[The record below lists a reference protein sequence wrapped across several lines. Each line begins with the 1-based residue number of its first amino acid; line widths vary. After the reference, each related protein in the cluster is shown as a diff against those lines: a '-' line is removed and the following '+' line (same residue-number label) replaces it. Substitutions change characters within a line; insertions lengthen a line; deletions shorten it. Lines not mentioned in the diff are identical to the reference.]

1 MEIASNKGVI
11 ADASTPAG
19 RAGMSESEWR
29 EAIKFDSTDTGWVIM
44 SIGMAIGAGIVFLP
58 VQVGLMGL
66 WVFLLSSVIGYPAMY
81 LFQRLFINTLA
92 ESPECKDYPSVISG
106 YLGKNWGILLGALY
120 FVMLVIWMFVY
131 STAITNDSASY
142 LHTFG
147 VTEGLLSDS
156 PFYGLV
162 LICILVAIS
171 SRGEK
176 LLFKISTGMVLFDRS
191 GHRTKFTNVGRM
203 LLERGRVL
211 LEAADKLTTDAE
223 ALARGWETHLT
234 IVTEALVPT
243 PAFFPLIDKLAAKAN
258 TQLAII
264 TEVLAGAWERLEQG
278 RADIVIAPDMHFRS
292 SSEINSR
299 KLYTLM
305 NVYVAAPDHPIHQEP
320 EPLSE
325 VTRVKYRGIAVADT
339 ARERPVLT
347 VQLLDKQP
355 RLTVSTIEDKRQ
367 ALLAGLGVATM
378 PYPMVEKDI
387 AEGRLR
393 VVSPESTSEI
403 DIIMAWRRD
412 SMGEAKS
419 WCLREIPKL
428 FSGK

>member
-1 MEIASNKGVI
+1 MRTKMAKDRALTLEALRVMDAIDRRGSFAAA
-11 ADASTPAG
+11 ADELG
-19 RAGMSESEWR
+19 RVPSA
-29 EAIKFDSTDTGWVIM
+29 
-44 SIGMAIGAGIVFLP
+44 
-58 VQVGLMGL
+58 
-66 WVFLLSSVIGYPAMY
+66 LSYTM
-81 LFQRLFINTLA
+81 Q
-92 ESPECKDYPSVISG
+92 
-106 YLGKNWGILLGALY
+106 
-120 FVMLVIWMFVY
+120 
-131 STAITNDSASY
+131 
-142 LHTFG
+142 
-147 VTEGLLSDS
+147 
-156 PFYGLV
+156 
-162 LICILVAIS
+162 
-171 SRGEK
+171 K
-176 LLFKISTGMVLFDRS
+176 LEEELDVVLFDRS

-234 IVTEALVPT
+234 LVTEALVPT
-243 PAFFPLIDKLAAKAN
+243 PELFPLVDKLAAKAN
-258 TQLAII
+258 TQLSII

-299 KLYTLM
+299 KLYKVL
-305 NVYVAAPDHPIHQEP
+305 NVYVAAPDHPIHHEP

-325 VTRVKYRGIAVADT
+325 VTRVKYRGVA
-339 ARERPVLT
+339 
-347 VQLLDKQP
+347 VQLLNNQP

-378 PYPMVEKDI
+378 PYPLVEQDI

-393 VVSPESTSEI
+393 VVSPEYTSEV

-412 SMGEAKS
+412 SMGEAKA

>member
-1 MEIASNKGVI
+1 MAKERALTLEALRVMDAIDRRGSFAAA
-11 ADASTPAG
+11 ADELG
-19 RAGMSESEWR
+19 RVPSA
-29 EAIKFDSTDTGWVIM
+29 
-44 SIGMAIGAGIVFLP
+44 
-58 VQVGLMGL
+58 
-66 WVFLLSSVIGYPAMY
+66 LSYTM
-81 LFQRLFINTLA
+81 Q
-92 ESPECKDYPSVISG
+92 
-106 YLGKNWGILLGALY
+106 
-120 FVMLVIWMFVY
+120 
-131 STAITNDSASY
+131 
-142 LHTFG
+142 
-147 VTEGLLSDS
+147 
-156 PFYGLV
+156 
-162 LICILVAIS
+162 
-171 SRGEK
+171 K
-176 LLFKISTGMVLFDRS
+176 LEEELDVVLFDRS

-325 VTRVKYRGIAVADT
+325 VT
-339 ARERPVLT
+339 VLT

-428 FSGK
+428 FNGK

>member
-1 MEIASNKGVI
+1 MAKERALTLEALRVMDAIDRRGSFAAA
-11 ADASTPAG
+11 ADELG
-19 RAGMSESEWR
+19 RVPSA
-29 EAIKFDSTDTGWVIM
+29 
-44 SIGMAIGAGIVFLP
+44 
-58 VQVGLMGL
+58 
-66 WVFLLSSVIGYPAMY
+66 LSYTM
-81 LFQRLFINTLA
+81 Q
-92 ESPECKDYPSVISG
+92 
-106 YLGKNWGILLGALY
+106 
-120 FVMLVIWMFVY
+120 
-131 STAITNDSASY
+131 
-142 LHTFG
+142 
-147 VTEGLLSDS
+147 
-156 PFYGLV
+156 
-162 LICILVAIS
+162 
-171 SRGEK
+171 K
-176 LLFKISTGMVLFDRS
+176 LEEELDVVLFDRS

-339 ARERPVLT
+339 ARE
-347 VQLLDKQP
+347 
-355 RLTVSTIEDKRQ
+355 
-367 ALLAGLGVATM
+367 LLAGLGVATM

-428 FSGK
+428 FNGK

>member
-1 MEIASNKGVI
+1 MLLTILQVDLLQRWIFTLRAGIQPQLDPRQRLIFAEIVLAIANAWLGGNQQCFTGFRLDMVALAVAILCFAFKNQVQDIHFRIGTRLERGPGCEYLLIQYAQRGIAQQFRVKVVSKGKGV
-11 ADASTPAG
+11 AG
-19 RAGMSESEWR
+19 LQPTELGRVPSA
-29 EAIKFDSTDTGWVIM
+29 
-44 SIGMAIGAGIVFLP
+44 
-58 VQVGLMGL
+58 
-66 WVFLLSSVIGYPAMY
+66 LSYTM
-81 LFQRLFINTLA
+81 Q
-92 ESPECKDYPSVISG
+92 
-106 YLGKNWGILLGALY
+106 
-120 FVMLVIWMFVY
+120 
-131 STAITNDSASY
+131 
-142 LHTFG
+142 
-147 VTEGLLSDS
+147 
-156 PFYGLV
+156 
-162 LICILVAIS
+162 
-171 SRGEK
+171 K
-176 LLFKISTGMVLFDRS
+176 LEEELDVVLFDRS

-234 IVTEALVPT
+234 LVTEALVPT
-243 PAFFPLIDKLAAKAN
+243 TALYPLVDRLAEKAN
-258 TQLAII
+258 TQLSII

-299 KLYTLM
+299 KLYKVL

-325 VTRVKYRGIAVADT
+325 VTRVKYRGVAVADT

-355 RLTVSTIEDKRQ
+355 RLTVSTLEDKRQ

-378 PYPMVEKDI
+378 PYPFVEKDI

-393 VVSPESTSEI
+393 VVSPEYTSEV

-419 WCLREIPKL
+419 WCLREIQKL
-428 FSGK
+428 FVQK